1 MRYVQPVVAAMVA
14 ALLISGCSGEP
25 TASKKAA
32 PDKSDQAQTTSSHDA
47 AAKVVHGEEE
57 HGHKPSAHGGILV
70 AIGRDNYHAEAV
82 FEKGGI
88 LRLYMLGQD
97 ESKVQEVE
105 SQTITAY
112 VKAEGD
118 SDATSVVFRSEPQPG
133 DKAGMTSLFLVHLP
147 KELTGKRL
155 EVTIPSLRIG
165 GDRFRLAFKSN
176 PPGEGGEHGM
186 PPKVADAEERK
197 LYLTPGGKYTAADIK
212 ANGNVVASEKF
223 KGFKAE
229 HDLKPKVGDKIC
241 PVTLT
246 KANPKCTWIV
256 GGKTYEFCCPPCVDE
271 FVALAKEKPEEIQD
285 PEFYRKK
292 AAGESK

>member
-1 MRYVQPVVAAMVA
+1 MRCVQLAVAAA
-14 ALLISGCSGEP
+14 AVGLLVLGCSGEP
-25 TASKKAA
+25 TAAKKESGPA
-32 PDKSDQAQTTSSHDA
+32 KTEHAQTTSAPA
-47 AAKVVHGEEE
+47 AAGKVGQGDEE

-112 VKAEGD
+112 VKSEGD
-118 SDATSVVFRSEPQPG
+118 ADATSVVLRPEPQPG
-133 DKAGMTSLFLVHLP
+133 DKSGMTSLFLVHLP

-155 EVTIPSLRIG
+155 EVTVPSLRIAG
-165 GDRFRLAFKSN
+165 ERFRLAFKSN

-186 PPKVADAEERK
+186 PPKVADAEEQK
-197 LYLTPGGKYTAADIK
+197 LYLTPGGKYTQADIK
-212 ANGNVVASEKF
+212 ANGNVVASVKF

-229 HDLKPKVGDKIC
+229 HDLKPKKGDKIC

-246 KANPKCTWIV
+246 KANPKCTWII
-256 GGKTYEFCCPPCVDE
+256 GGKNYEFCCPPCVDE
-271 FVALAKEKPEEIQD
+271 FVALAKEKPNEIQD
-285 PEFYRKK
+285 PESYRKN
-292 AAGESK
+292 